1 MASLLRLK
9 WEFRSCLCLVCLLS
23 PPLRRVR
30 RLAAQS
36 HWLISVA
43 EQDPV
48 PSEHIPGSGGGVGVG
63 SAVAGAVVGLE
74 VGWAVVGA
82 GVGCVIKK
90 QSIIYESTICKLK
103 SVKSIYIKD
112 NFLPH

>member
-1 MASLLRLK
+1 MGEGVLLASLLRLK

-48 PSEHIPGSGGGVGVG
+48 PSEHIPGSGDGVG
-63 SAVAGAVVGLE
+63 

-82 GVGCVIKK
+82 GVGVTCISSMP
-90 QSIIYESTICKLK
+90 QL
-103 SVKSIYIKD
+103 
-112 NFLPH
+112 